1 MSGYGGS
8 LPSYES
14 AIGTRITAAVQ
25 GGNMVL
31 VDVWEE
37 HLDEASFHWE
47 QWERA
52 LVAPDFTLTET
63 AEREERLL
71 AHLEGLGDA
80 AALSLVLRPAF
91 DSEELSRQSA
101 ATYALLSLGGLD
113 ESLARFLG
121 ASTEARAGIRRA
133 LELSEAPGLGAQL
146 REVLKKNDL
155 DAQAHVLEALV
166 FRQEVPREI
175 LARFFTHD
183 EPRARMTALRAA
195 MPLPGDAVS
204 RLLPAL
210 LDSAHPGIRAAAMEA
225 GLASGVRL
233 AWDAC
238 RKAVQRREPGMPE
251 ALTLLAIGG
260 ADADTALLVELLQS
274 PDLRPDVLWALGFS
288 GRVRAVEG
296 CLEYL
301 AEPSVARLAG
311 EAFSSM
317 TGLRL
322 EGTYALP
329 PRSHPEPSDDPDASL
344 EPKPEDDLP
353 WPHVAAITA
362 WWSEARKRFDKGA
375 RYLLGQ
381 PFSGAVLVDA
391 LESSPMR
398 RRHVLAR
405 ELAIRTRGKHVI
417 PTRAFSRRQRVAL
430 VNART
435 DCAHMRD
442 VPLIHTL
449 R

>member
-1 MSGYGGS
+1 
-8 LPSYES
+8 
-14 AIGTRITAAVQ
+14 
-25 GGNMVL
+25 MVL

-113 ESLARFLG
+113 ESLARFQG
-121 ASTEARAGIRRA
+121 ASTEVRAGIRRA

-146 REVLKKNDL
+146 REVLKRNDL
-155 DAQAHVLEALV
+155 DAQAHALEALV
-166 FRQEVPREI
+166 FRQEVPPEI

-183 EPRARMTALRAA
+183 EPRSRMAALRATK
-195 MPLPGDAVS
+195 PLPEDAVS

-251 ALTLLAIGG
+251 ALTLLALGG

-288 GRVRAVEG
+288 GRVPAVEA
-296 CLEYL
+296 CLKYL

-322 EGTYALP
+322 EGSYALL

-344 EPKPEDDLP
+344 EPRPEDDLP

-417 PTRAFSRRQRVAL
+417 PTRAFSFRQRVAL
-430 VNART
+430 ANARA